1 MLKGDVPPP
10 PAPPPGRGS
19 DMGSLSTVRASLPPS
34 LHAAFGSSVS
44 IVTRAS
50 DSMATVKTKLEQVL
64 GVEATAQTL
73 LFDGSALSDGATLGS
88 CDVGDGTALTLLVSG
103 PPPSLSC
110 LVRIVLPPSLQAVHG
125 CSTFTI
131 STSSSATVDHLK
143 STLES
148 TLGVASSSQTLSFNG
163 ATLLG
168 GTLGGIAFGDTLVL
182 AVSGS
187 DAASEQSTNLLS
199 VEPVHRAPPSLVTAN
214 VAVRLKAFA
223 ALSRDGSGPSG
234 TGNAIEAATPMPG
247 RIRNNVL
254 LTPRADEPTAISS
267 SWSLLRALRKAKTK
281 AVNILEGATGIDID
295 GDGDVGVDSEPQRS
309 TWKRW
314 QKLNRRILKP
324 PTAQQIDIVG
334 AEMEAI
340 VAARCSYVRL
350 EIARRRLIVLKEI
363 KFYGSK
369 HAAGV
374 DTYAEPQLAEQ
385 ICAEV
390 GIALQ
395 LCNGMC
401 YAALTLFMP
410 WSRPHPRRHPSSLL
424 TYDRALSNRRLAA
437 RARCRTARARR

>member
-1 MLKGDVPPP
+1 MTKIQARTRGVQVRKKVQGMNDSSRPRGKG
-10 PAPPPGRGS
+10 
-19 DMGSLSTVRASLPPS
+19 LPPER
-34 LHAAFGSSVS
+34 L
-44 IVTRAS
+44 RA
-50 DSMATVKTKLEQVL
+50 TQVRKK
-64 GVEATAQTL
+64 V
-73 LFDGSALSDGATLGS
+73 
-88 CDVGDGTALTLLVSG
+88 
-103 PPPSLSC
+103 
-110 LVRIVLPPSLQAVHG
+110 
-125 CSTFTI
+125 
-131 STSSSATVDHLK
+131 
-143 STLES
+143 
-148 TLGVASSSQTLSFNG
+148 
-163 ATLLG
+163 
-168 GTLGGIAFGDTLVL
+168 
-182 AVSGS
+182 
-187 DAASEQSTNLLS
+187 QST
-199 VEPVHRAPPSLVTAN
+199 
-214 VAVRLKAFA
+214 
-223 ALSRDGSGPSG
+223 
-234 TGNAIEAATPMPG
+234 EAAERTHSKSG
-247 RIRNNVL
+247 RSQQSV
-254 LTPRADEPTAISS
+254 PKPARARSEGAIGGVTTAEDSQAANRG